1 MLNLLTVNIYLSTAL
16 SGNHSCQVGVYI
28 SQSNSVLEA
37 RLNWPVLLISWNRHK
52 MVSLWNAKNL
62 EVTIQS
68 ITTRE
73 DFDSRDIV
81 IKGKASPSLQLP
93 NRSKA

>member
-1 MLNLLTVNIYLSTAL
+1 
-16 SGNHSCQVGVYI
+16 
-28 SQSNSVLEA
+28 
-37 RLNWPVLLISWNRHK
+37 

-81 IKGKASPSLQLP
+81 IMGNSVSIPAASQQEQGVIADSRTLVF
-93 NRSKA
+93 